1 MHDCHILSYNA
12 LTIAYSLLVLLLI
25 YSFDYFF
32 NASSMQMLYT
42 VVVWN
47 KQVNLTT
54 FCLVTKIPVTQ
65 GQV

>member
-42 VVVWN
+42 VVV
-47 KQVNLTT
+47 
-54 FCLVTKIPVTQ
+54 
-65 GQV
+65 